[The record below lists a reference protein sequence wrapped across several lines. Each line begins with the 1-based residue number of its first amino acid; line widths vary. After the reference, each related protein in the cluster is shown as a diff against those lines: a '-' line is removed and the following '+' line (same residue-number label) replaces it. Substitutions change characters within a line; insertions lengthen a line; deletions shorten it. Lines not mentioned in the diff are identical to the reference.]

1 MNREEYMPLA
11 RLFALRGE
19 QCPAAKLTERDV
31 AIIKEL
37 HAKKMRLVAR
47 INRRY
52 SVDGLAQRFGVH
64 RTTIEK
70 IIYRETW
77 AHVRSDL

>member
-1 MNREEYMPLA
+1 MNLEEYKPLA

-19 QCPAAKLTERDV
+19 QCAAAKLTEREV
-31 AIIKEL
+31 AQIKEM

-47 INRRY
+47 INKRY
-52 SVDGLAQRFGVH
+52 SVDALAKRYGVH
-64 RTTIEK
+64 RTTVEK